1 MTTPTSAVPGDRIV
15 PKTVQD
21 FRLRKRD
28 LLERLVGAQ
37 PLVCLTAYTAPMARL
52 ADQVADLILVGDSL
66 WMVLYGN
73 SNTLGVSLGTMLE
86 HGRAVAN
93 AAKRALVVIDL
104 PFRSYQES
112 PAQAYRTAARALA
125 ETGATAVKLEGGA
138 VMAPTI
144 AFLTQRGIPV
154 LAHVGL
160 MPQSVNTLGGFRT
173 QGRRAE
179 EAAIIRSD
187 ALAVAEAGAFA
198 VVIEGTA
205 EIVAREITA
214 ALTIPTIG
222 IGASPACD
230 GQILVTE
237 DLLGMTG
244 QRVPSFVKQYADIYG
259 IAGEALGRFAA
270 DVRERRFPQGDQG
283 ITGQLYGVVEGGGK
297 PGRGN

>member
-1 MTTPTSAVPGDRIV
+1 MTTPTASSVPV
-15 PKTVQD
+15 PKKVAITVRD
-21 FRLRKRD
+21 FRQRKRD
-28 LLERLVGAQ
+28 LLDKRAGAL
-37 PLVCLTAYTAPMARL
+37 PLVCLTAYSAPIARL

-73 SNTLGVSLGTMLE
+73 PNTLGVPLGTMIE
-86 HGRAVAN
+86 HGRAVAG

-125 ETGATAVKLEGGA
+125 ETGATAVKLEGGK

-144 AFLTQRGIPV
+144 QFLTQRGIPV

-160 MPQSVNTLGGFRT
+160 LPQSVNALGGFRT

-179 EAAIIRSD
+179 EAEAIKED
-187 ALAVAEAGAFA
+187 ARAVADAGAFA

-205 EIVAREITA
+205 ENVAREITME
-214 ALTIPTIG
+214 LSIPTIG

-237 DLLGMTG
+237 DLLGFTG
-244 QRVPSFVKQYADIYG
+244 QHVPSFVKSYANLYDV
-259 IAGEALGRFAA
+259 AGEALGRFAE
-270 DVRERRFPQGDQG
+270 DVRQRRFPEGG
-283 ITGQLYGVVEGGGK
+283 NVIAGKLYGIGDKGG
-297 PGRGN
+297 PAE